1 MLRYAAR
8 ESTRSYIKEFT
19 MGKQRLLMAAA
30 TALALSGCGMFD
42 GMGSNRSGGTSASG
56 DGGNTG
62 TGNEAVAACRGLTG
76 DTLRNCLDRERLNR
90 GTQTPR

>member
-1 MLRYAAR
+1 
-8 ESTRSYIKEFT
+8 
-19 MGKQRLLMAAA
+19 MGKQRLLLVAA
-30 TALALSGCGMFD
+30 TAMALSACGMFD
-42 GMGSNRSGGTSASG
+42 GMGSNRSGTTGATG

-76 DTLRNCLDRERLNR
+76 DALRACLDREGLKR